1 MFHTA
6 VKLLPYMKYLTSW
19 RSLRGRDHMV
29 IGLTL
34 PVQSVPITTKVVSL
48 NPTHS
53 EAYSIQHYVAKFLS
67 DLRWFS
73 LGTPVPSTNKTD
85 SHDITKILLKVAVSN
100 ISFTYSATRH
110 QSKTAFST
118 IKSLIGAANS
128 SNTIQLFIYSYVVTY
143 YSWFVSGQCCNFHG
157 INSMRYF

>member
-34 PVQSVPITTKVVSL
+34 PVQSVPIATKVVSL

-67 DLRWFS
+67 DLRQVGGFLWVLLFPPPIK
-73 LGTPVPSTNKTD
+73 LTPM
-85 SHDITKILLKVAVSN
+85 I
-100 ISFTYSATRH
+100 
-110 QSKTAFST
+110 
-118 IKSLIGAANS
+118 
-128 SNTIQLFIYSYVVTY
+128 
-143 YSWFVSGQCCNFHG
+143 
-157 INSMRYF
+157 